1 MAYAQIGL
9 SYMQINK
16 MIENVLLELGKSIK
30 VHTIDKENMIL
41 EIDYDKY
48 VEDLVKVFNQYSQEQ
63 K

>member
-1 MAYAQIGL
+1 
-9 SYMQINK
+9 MQINK